1 MSETTEEI
9 KKMGDLLAGMT
20 AKQAGDLAAYL
31 KDTYAIEGPSGGQ
44 GLVPLDPVPLD
55 PVIEPNTFDVILKSA
70 GEKKIQVIKVVRAI
84 TGLGL
89 KEAKDLVDGA
99 PRVIKENLDKAEAEK
114 IKKEL
119 EEQGAT
125 VELK

>member
-1 MSETTEEI
+1 MS
-9 KKMGDLLAGMT
+9 

>member
-1 MSETTEEI
+1 MSETSNVI
-9 KKMGDLLAGMT
+9 KEMGDLLAGMS

-31 KDTYAIEGPSGGQ
+31 KDAYQIEAPSAGHR
-44 GLVPLDPVPLD
+44 LPPIHPDPDPV
-55 PVIEPNTFDVILKSA
+55 VEPGTFDVILKSA

-89 KEAKDLVDGA
+89 KEAKDMVDGA
-99 PRVIKENLDKAEAEK
+99 PKTIKENLDKAEAEK

-119 EEQGAT
+119 DDQGAT

>member
-1 MSETTEEI
+1 VATLSKEEI
-9 KKMGDLLAGMT
+9 IEAIGGMT
-20 AKQAGDLAAYL
+20 VLELSDLI
-31 KDTYAIEGPSGGQ
+31 KAIE
-44 GLVPLDPVPLD
+44 
-55 PVIEPNTFDVILKSA
+55 EKFDVKAAAPVAMAAPAAAAAAPVEEKTEFDVVLAVA

-99 PRVIKENLDKAEAEK
+99 PKVVKEAIPKDEAEK

-119 EEQGAT
+119 EEVGAT
-125 VELK
+125 VEVK